1 MRLGAASRKRLR
13 HRSLL
18 PYSGVPRNDSIIPMN
33 SPTARPAPQAPM
45 PYVQAIQRA
54 LALFEMGRTDEA
66 EHLCRGVL
74 ESRPRDFNA
83 LHILGVCANARR
95 RYQDAIRLLGR
106 ALDANPASYEALVS
120 RGNALKAMDRFEDSI
135 ASYDKALAVKPDY
148 ADAFCNRGNA
158 RQALGS
164 HAAAIDDY
172 DRAIALQPDLADAY
186 SNRGSAL
193 LALNRHQE
201 AIEDYSKAIAIR
213 PDFAEA
219 YANRGYALQALDR
232 HHEAIVDC
240 DRATAI
246 RPRYAEANWIKS
258 HSLLC
263 YGLSETGLQLCEQR
277 LSTKKYGILRDYG
290 VPLLGQASPEGKNL
304 LVQWEQR
311 FGDIIQM
318 LRYVPLLE
326 RISGA
331 CYWQIQEPLRALVT
345 RTFPDI
351 RQVDISE
358 CPSEAQYRI
367 PFTSLPLVLRTF
379 SEQAIPVEVPYLI
392 ADLDTISAWQRQFQ
406 SPHALPT
413 IGIVWSG
420 NPEPPNR
427 SVPIEYLVPIL
438 RMPGLRFVALQR
450 ELRDADA
457 TVLKQFPDIMA
468 LGDKLHSFDDNA
480 AVIAAVDLVITIDTA
495 IAHLAGALGKPTW
508 LLLKFGA
515 DWRWMLNRED
525 SPWYPTARLFRQP
538 TLGAWGNVI
547 QRVQAALTARF
558 PVAER

>member
-1 MRLGAASRKRLR
+1 MPL
-13 HRSLL
+13 
-18 PYSGVPRNDSIIPMN
+18 N
-33 SPTARPAPQAPM
+33 SPVVRPAPHGPM
-45 PYVQAIQRA
+45 PYVEAVQRA
-54 LALFEMGRTDEA
+54 LALFEAGRTDEA
-66 EHLCRGVL
+66 ENLCRAIL
-74 ESRPRDFNA
+74 DSRPNDFNA
-83 LHILGVCANARR
+83 LHILGVCANTRR
-95 RYQDAIRLLGR
+95 RYQDAVLLLGK

-120 RGNALKAMDRFEDSI
+120 RGNALQALERFEEAI
-135 ASYDKALAVKPDY
+135 ASYDRALAVKPDY

-158 RQALGS
+158 RQALGR

-186 SNRGSAL
+186 ANRGSAL

-201 AIEDYSKAIAIR
+201 AIENYGKAIAIR

-232 HHEAIVDC
+232 HQEAIADC

-246 RPRYAEANWIKS
+246 KPDYAEARWIKS
-258 HSLLC
+258 HSLLSH
-263 YGLSETGLQLCEQR
+263 GLAETGWQLCEQR
-277 LSTKKYGILRDYG
+277 LHTRKYGILRDYG
-290 VPLLGQASPEGKNL
+290 LPLLGQAAPEGKNL
-304 LVQWEQR
+304 IVQWEQR
-311 FGDIIQM
+311 FGDVIQM

-326 RISGA
+326 RIAGA

-345 RTFPDI
+345 RSFPGI
-351 RQVDISE
+351 RQVDISV
-358 CPSEAQYRI
+358 CPSDARYRI

-379 SEQAIPVEVPYLI
+379 SEQAIPAQVPYLV
-392 ADLDTISAWQRQFQ
+392 ADPGAAAAWRRQLQ
-406 SPHALPT
+406 TPRALPT

-427 SVPIEYLVPIL
+427 SVPLECLVPIL

-450 ELRDADA
+450 DLRDADA
-457 TVLKQFPDIMA
+457 KVLKQFPDLVA

-515 DWRWMLNRED
+515 DWRWMRGRED

-538 TLGAWGNVI
+538 TLGAWENVVE
-547 QRVQAALTARF
+547 RVQAALTACF
-558 PVAER
+558 PVAQR